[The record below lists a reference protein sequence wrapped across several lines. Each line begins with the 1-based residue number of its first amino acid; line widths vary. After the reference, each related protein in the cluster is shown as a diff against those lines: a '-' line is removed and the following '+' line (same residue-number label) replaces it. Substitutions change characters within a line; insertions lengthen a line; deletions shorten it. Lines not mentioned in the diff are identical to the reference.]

1 MTKRVKEHQ
10 IVQILEEA
18 KSECLSIDDLCR
30 KHGISRSCFYKWR
43 DKYGGM
49 SISDVKRLKQLEEEN
64 RKLKQMY
71 AELSLDNVILRDVI
85 AKKL

>member
-1 MTKRVKEHQ
+1 MTKSLKEHQ

-18 KSECLSIDDLCR
+18 KMGALSIDDLCR
-30 KHGISRSCFYKWR
+30 KHGISRSTFYKWK
-43 DKYGGM
+43 DKYGGLTV
-49 SISDVKRLKQLEEEN
+49 SDVKRLKQLEEEN

-71 AELSLDNVILRDVI
+71 AEVSLDNIILKDVI

>member
-1 MTKRVKEHQ
+1 MTKRLKEHQ

-18 KSECLSIDDLCR
+18 KMDVLSIDDLCR
-30 KHGISRSCFYKWR
+30 KHSISRSTFYKW
-43 DKYGGM
+43 KEQYGGLNV
-49 SISDVKRLKQLEEEN
+49 SDVKRLKQLEAEN

-71 AELSLDNVILRDVI
+71 AEVSLDNTILKDVI